1 MLSKWD
7 VFQKIKRKKS
17 EYIYIIY
24 ICRYIKNIIKH
35 VKVKRII
42 EYDIPKDAI
51 TNTKKSNENRI
62 LNPDQMKLAK
72 EIRKKCFPAYIDFTN
87 DIIDTYQRALNC
99 IKTNKPEPINPEII
113 DQKTFQYIWPKFL
126 YRVDEGTKQL
136 VLYIKS
142 LPGFS
147 QLDAKDLSALF
158 DKHS

>member
-1 MLSKWD
+1 M
-7 VFQKIKRKKS
+7 
-17 EYIYIIY
+17 
-24 ICRYIKNIIKH
+24 
-35 VKVKRII
+35 
-42 EYDIPKDAI
+42 
-51 TNTKKSNENRI
+51 NTKKSNQNRI
-62 LNPDQMKLAK
+62 MNSDQMILSK
-72 EIRKKCFPAYIDFTN
+72 EIRKKCFPAYIDFTS